1 MGVFMTM
8 AEPFVHPKG
17 AQDPQQAMMDV
28 RFKHHRFTHTV
39 GRGERKKCSACPSC
53 AAKWYLSYRDH
64 APQSGMVDARPQ
76 ELHEAPQ
83 SGTVDARALQMLEDL
98 RSQRDQGHLTP
109 AQFAEMAKRLFNL

>member
-1 MGVFMTM
+1 MTM